1 MADIA
6 VSFAEVLP
14 AQHPAVFG
22 LPIEHVTALLG
33 KPQNSMPVDL
43 DLADPATHAALCS
56 IDLDW
61 PQIAAE
67 QREEW
72 LQNVRV
78 SLPIRQIATG
88 DIALLPGGIITARH
102 PTTCLVC
109 DPQQAVTLDDDAARQ
124 VRRVL
129 AGRAGVATLIN
140 TEDGVTLRSVLP
152 DLLPPQCASIVGD
165 ASNLP
170 GSAAFAGPVVIQW
183 FATGATMWPMLPAPP
198 ALALAASIAAAP
210 LSEDASPTAAEFWDA
225 SDAET
230 RQNLLATSLEN
241 YLCELLPAELS
252 DDLRFGLMD
261 HCVAGNECLASE
273 LAEML
278 AAVPA
283 CFRAD
288 PKLCPGEP
296 ASSWSNGVALLR
308 RARRPLAML
317 GIERCTDPRRAV
329 EALRE
334 AIADESAVIFH
345 ETSEAP
351 RGVSA
356 LLNSDAALFV
366 ARWAGRGGRLGV
378 ILETHQ
384 TPSSLY
390 ALASELARSAGATVV
405 AAAPCW
411 GFCHRIAHNG
421 SESGNAGWFGMG
433 VGLDELDLLAAG
445 VSGIC

>member
-88 DIALLPGGIITARH
+88 DIALLPGGIISARH

-152 DLLPPQCASIVGD
+152 DLLPPQCASIVEI

-230 RQNLLATSLEN
+230 RQNSAGHQSGK
-241 YLCELLPAELS
+241 LPVRVAASRAERRFAVRP
-252 DDLRFGLMD
+252 DGPLRRRQR
-261 HCVAGNECLASE
+261 V
-273 LAEML
+273 
-278 AAVPA
+278 
-283 CFRAD
+283 
-288 PKLCPGEP
+288 PGERTGR
-296 ASSWSNGVALLR
+296 N
-308 RARRPLAML
+308 
-317 GIERCTDPRRAV
+317 
-329 EALRE
+329 
-334 AIADESAVIFH
+334 
-345 ETSEAP
+345 
-351 RGVSA
+351 
-356 LLNSDAALFV
+356 
-366 ARWAGRGGRLGV
+366 AGRGAGMFSRRPQTLPGRAGQFLEQRRGV
-378 ILETHQ
+378 
-384 TPSSLY
+384 
-390 ALASELARSAGATVV
+390 
-405 AAAPCW
+405 AAPCE
-411 GFCHRIAHNG
+411 A
-421 SESGNAGWFGMG
+421 SAGH
-433 VGLDELDLLAAG
+433 AG
-445 VSGIC
+445 D